1 MTSNGELTIRLAFS
15 GGGFRAT
22 FFSLGAYR
30 RLVELKLQNSVSHI
44 DSVSGGSFAAA
55 QIMCALSNGSFKTIQ
70 DFDTRVTKPLIKL
83 GQCQLRR
90 KILRKVFYPALPRN
104 RFSML
109 FPHFLDDLIFK
120 NKKLIELPS
129 YPVWSCHSTC
139 LNTGK
144 RFRFRQNDM
153 GGNLLGV
160 TKDIRDINVSF
171 AVACSA
177 AFPIMFA
184 PIKLKS
190 AKRHFYKKWWSTK
203 PILNMEAMPEIF
215 YLSDGGVYDNLGSE
229 SIIKDKVPFIICDAS
244 AFLETWNLAEKPNWF
259 SLLNR
264 PLDAGLEQVV
274 MLRRRLLYRE
284 ATKSYG
290 FQLLL
295 RDPIQTFIKNP
306 NNFGLLS
313 NNKYDLPNYNTL
325 TESNQNLLSRLRT
338 DLDGFHNIE
347 IDCLMWSGAAKMDV
361 TIKRYL
367 QDFIPKKLIKNVP
380 DLPKYASHQIKKI
393 LGLGAKR
400 KYLSNLHEKLG

>member
-1 MTSNGELTIRLAFS
+1 MISNGELTIRLAFS

-22 FFSLGAYR
+22 FFSLGAFR
-30 RLVELKLQNSVSHI
+30 RLVELNLQNSVSHI
-44 DSVSGGSFAAA
+44 DSVSGGSFTAA
-55 QIMCALSNGSFKTIQ
+55 QIMSALSNGNFETMQ
-70 DFDTRVTKPLIKL
+70 DFDDRVTKPLIKL

-90 KILRKVFYPALPRN
+90 KILRKILYPALPRN

-109 FPHFLDDLIFK
+109 FPHFLDDLIFN
-120 NKKLIELPS
+120 NKKLIELPN

-144 RFRFRQNDM
+144 RFRFRQKDM
-153 GGNLLGV
+153 GGNLIGV
-160 TKDIRDINVSF
+160 TKDIQDINVSF

-190 AKRHFYKKWWSTK
+190 GKRQFYKKWWSSE
-203 PILNMEAMPEIF
+203 PILNTEAMPEF
-215 YLSDGGVYDNLGSE
+215 LYLSDGGVYDNLGSE
-229 SIIKDKVPFIICDAS
+229 SIIKDKNPFIICDAS
-244 AFLETWNLAEKPNWF
+244 AFLETWDLAEKPNWF

-264 PLDAGLEQVV
+264 PLETGLEQVV
-274 MLRRRLLYRE
+274 MLRRRLLYYE

-306 NNFGLLS
+306 ENYGLLS
-313 NNKYDLPNYNTL
+313 DTKYDLPNYDTL
-325 TESNQNLLSRLRT
+325 TESAQSLLSRLRT

-347 IDCLMWSGAAKMDV
+347 VDCLMWSGAVKMDV
-361 TIKRYL
+361 AIKRYL
-367 QDFIPKKLIKNVP
+367 QDYIPEKLIKNVP
-380 DLPKYASHQIKKI
+380 ALPEYKSQRIKKV

-400 KYLSNLHEKLG
+400 KYLSNLHEKLV